1 MRTTRAIIHL
11 DAFRH
16 NIRLVRSRIG
26 AGRKICVP
34 VKADGYGHG
43 AVPLAKTA
51 VEEGAAFLAVA
62 TVEEGVE
69 LRRAGIDAPILLLS
83 LPTPEELPE
92 LVAQR
97 RTPLVA
103 DPDFVEALAAL
114 GAGSPDPLTVHL
126 KVDTG
131 MGRVGCPPDAAAELA
146 GLIAARRGLRL
157 GGVATHLAVSDS
169 LDPDD
174 IRYTGEQLGRF
185 ASAVA
190 AIRAAGIDPGL
201 VHAANTGAVA
211 FHENAFLDMVRPG
224 ILLYG
229 YAPGGAEKALPAKPV
244 MELTSSVV
252 FLKQVRKGDSVS
264 YGRTWVAERDT
275 VIATIPVGYGDGL
288 PRRLSG
294 QGFKVRV
301 NGAWRPLAGRICMD
315 QCMLDLGP
323 GATVRRWD
331 PVTLFGGDAL
341 SAAELAKTL
350 GAISYEITC
359 GINKRVPRVYVD
371 HA

>member
-1 MRTTRAIIHL
+1 MRATRAIIHV

-26 AGRKICVP
+26 TDRKLCVP

-43 AVPLAKTA
+43 AVPLAKIA

-62 TVEEGVE
+62 TVEEGAE
-69 LRRAGIDAPILLLS
+69 LRRAGIDAAILLLS
-83 LPTPEELPE
+83 VPIPEEIPE
-92 LVAQR
+92 LVAHR
-97 RTPLVA
+97 LTPLA
-103 DPDFVEALAAL
+103 GDPDFVTALNAA
-114 GAGSPDPLTVHL
+114 AAPAAPLEVHL

-131 MGRVGCPPDAAAELA
+131 MGRVGCSPESAAELA
-146 GLIAARRGLRL
+146 RLISAQKGLRL

-169 LDPDD
+169 LDPEDQK
-174 IRYTGEQLGRF
+174 YTKEQLGRF

-201 VHAANTGAVA
+201 VHAANTGALA
-211 FHENAFLDMVRPG
+211 FHEDAFFDMVRPG

-229 YAPGGAEKALPAKPV
+229 YAPKGAEKALPVKPV
-244 MELTSSVV
+244 MELVSSVV
-252 FLKQVRKGDSVS
+252 FVKQVRKGDSVS
-264 YGRTWVAERDT
+264 YGRTWIADRDT
-275 VIATIPVGYGDGL
+275 TIATIPVGYGDGL

-294 QGFKVRV
+294 QGFRVRI
-301 NGAWRPLAGRICMD
+301 NGAWHPLAGRICMD

-331 PVTLFGGDAL
+331 TVTLFGGDAL
-341 SAAELAKTL
+341 SAADIADML
-350 GAISYEITC
+350 GTISYEITC
-359 GINKRVPRVYVD
+359 GINKRAPRVYVD
-371 HA
+371 P

>member
-1 MRTTRAIIHL
+1 MRATRAIIHL

-16 NIRLVRSRIG
+16 NIRVVRSRIG
-26 AGRKICVP
+26 AGRKLCVP

-43 AVPLAKTA
+43 AVPMAKTA

-62 TVEEGVE
+62 TVEEGAE
-69 LRRAGIDAPILLLS
+69 LRKAGIDAAILLLS
-83 LPTPEELPE
+83 VPVPEEIPDLIAHR
-92 LVAQR
+92 LS
-97 RTPLVA
+97 PLVGDA
-103 DPDFVEALAAL
+103 DFVKAL
-114 GAGSPDPLTVHL
+114 GAASGSPADPLRVHL

-146 GLIAARRGLRL
+146 RVIAAQPGLRL
-157 GGVATHLAVSDS
+157 EGVATHLAVSDS
-169 LDPDD
+169 LDPEDR
-174 IRYTGEQLGRF
+174 RYTGEQLGRF

-190 AIRAAGIDPGL
+190 AIRAAGVDPGL

-211 FHENAFLDMVRPG
+211 FHEDAFFDMVRPG

-229 YAPGGAEKALPAKPV
+229 YPPAGAENTLPVRPV
-244 MELTSSVV
+244 MELVSSVV
-252 FLKQVRKGDSVS
+252 FIKQVRKGESVS
-264 YGRTWVAERDT
+264 YGRTWIADRDT
-275 VIATIPVGYGDGL
+275 LIATIPAGYGDGL

-323 GATVRRWD
+323 GAAVRRWD
-331 PVTLFGGDAL
+331 AVTLFGGDAL
-341 SAAELAKTL
+341 SAAALADML
-350 GAISYEITC
+350 GTISYEITC
-359 GINKRVPRVYVD
+359 GINKRVPRVYAD
-371 HA
+371 P